1 MRARAGTVQKPQA
14 SDPYSRM
21 EQAVQ
26 NDKKAGS
33 YGGGSFNSDTFPC
46 CLGYYGT
53 PLPPNG
59 PCQNCQ
65 YASVCLHVTENFVPK
80 AKLDPIMA
88 RIERIQAIL
97 RGEK

>member
-1 MRARAGTVQKPQA
+1 MKGKGFNQSK
-14 SDPYSRM
+14 SRQPAKNRGEKM
-21 EQAVQ
+21 ETFAVS
-26 NDKKAGS
+26 G
-33 YGGGSFNSDTFPC
+33 SDTFPC

-65 YASVCLHVTENFVPK
+65 YASVCAHVTENFVPK
-80 AKLDPIMA
+80 ARLDPIMA